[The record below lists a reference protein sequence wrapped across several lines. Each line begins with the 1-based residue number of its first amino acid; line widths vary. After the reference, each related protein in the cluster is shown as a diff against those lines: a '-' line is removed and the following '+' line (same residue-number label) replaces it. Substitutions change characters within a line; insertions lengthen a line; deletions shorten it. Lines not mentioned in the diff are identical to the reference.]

1 MKKIDGRLYMEDP
14 HGSLID
20 ASMVKP
26 IDRLRDETVCA
37 VMEKTFAE
45 RDRLKKFKSEIWEQI
60 QNFVADSAKE
70 SGAKSWAERRETS
83 PSQVLTVSTKL
94 WSP

>member
-1 MKKIDGRLYMEDP
+1 MKKIDGKIYMEDA

-26 IDRLRDETVCA
+26 IDRLRDEVVCG
-37 VMEKTFAE
+37 VMERTFAE
-45 RDRLKKFKSEIWEQI
+45 RNRLKKFKAEIWEQI

-70 SGAKSWAERRETS
+70 SGAKKWEVQKETS
-83 PSQVLTVSTKL
+83 LSQVLTASTRL
-94 WSP
+94 

>member
-1 MKKIDGRLYMEDP
+1 MKKIDGRMYMQDA

-26 IDRLRDETVCA
+26 IDRLRDEVVCG

-45 RDRLKKFKSEIWEQI
+45 RDRLKKFKSDMG
-60 QNFVADSAKE
+60 ADS
-70 SGAKSWAERRETS
+70 
-83 PSQVLTVSTKL
+83 KL
-94 WSP
+94 CG

>member
-26 IDRLRDETVCA
+26 IDRLRDEVVCG
-37 VMEKTFAE
+37 VMERTFAE
-45 RDRLKKFKSEIWEQI
+45 RDKLKKFKAEIWEQI
-60 QNFVADSAKE
+60 QILLSE
-70 SGAKSWAERRETS
+70 KSFQLLQLFLPAWT
-83 PSQVLTVSTKL
+83 QK
-94 WSP
+94 